1 MDNEQPG
8 AQAVP
13 AGPDP
18 LMVDW
23 QTVCVILMERFLPM
37 GSRAVTITEED
48 VMGMTKR
55 EYAPAGPVVSIRP
68 TGPNSMQLS
77 LHTVAEA
84 EELARQYD
92 AERERA
98 ANDPASVA
106 PVSDRVQ

>member
-8 AQAVP
+8 AQAPLAAPVP
-13 AGPDP
+13 
-18 LMVDW
+18 LVVDW
-23 QTVCVILMERFLPM
+23 QTVCVILIERFLPL
-37 GSRAVTITEED
+37 GSRSVTITEED

-55 EYAPAGPVVSIRP
+55 DYAPAGPVVSVRP
-68 TGPNSMQLS
+68 TGPASMMLS

-92 AERERA
+92 AERALA